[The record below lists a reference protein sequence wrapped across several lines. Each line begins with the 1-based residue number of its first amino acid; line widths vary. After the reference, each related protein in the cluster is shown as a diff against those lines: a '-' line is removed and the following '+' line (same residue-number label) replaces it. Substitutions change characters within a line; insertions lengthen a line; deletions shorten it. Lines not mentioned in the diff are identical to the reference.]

1 MVGSGSDG
9 RRALGHGLLR
19 RSEQLAVDLGTANT
33 VVFRRG
39 EGVVLFEPSVVAI
52 DERTDR
58 IVAVGTDARRM
69 IGRTPAHIRATRPLR
84 HGVIADFEITEQ
96 MLRHFIRRVA
106 GGRSRAQ
113 VIVCVPSGI
122 TEVERNAVVEATLAA
137 GARRA
142 HLIDE
147 PLAGA
152 IGAGLPVSEP
162 VGSLVVDIGGGTSEV
177 AVTALGS
184 LVVSQ
189 SIRVGGYELDEAI
202 VRFVQE
208 NENLLIGQEQA
219 EGLKLAIG
227 SALPPAD
234 VDAADDV
241 AGRDLLTGL
250 LRRTRVSARQVHRAL
265 ERPLRLIVDAVVD
278 LLERT
283 PAELSADIGDRGLT
297 LVGGGA
303 LLRRFDELLRHETGL
318 PVTVDESPLTAVA
331 RGAGAAL
338 EELETL
344 DRVARSSSTSGRRR
358 RRR

>member
-1 MVGSGSDG
+1 
-9 RRALGHGLLR
+9 
-19 RSEQLAVDLGTANT
+19 
-33 VVFRRG
+33 
-39 EGVVLFEPSVVAI
+39 
-52 DERTDR
+52 
-58 IVAVGTDARRM
+58 
-69 IGRTPAHIRATRPLR
+69 
-84 HGVIADFEITEQ
+84 
-96 MLRHFIRRVA
+96 
-106 GGRSRAQ
+106 

-152 IGAGLPVSEP
+152 IGAGLPVSEA
-162 VGSLVVDIGGGTSEV
+162 VGSLVVDVGGGTSEV

-227 SALPPAD
+227 SALQPAD

-303 LLRRFDELLRHETGL
+303 LLRRFDELLRRETGL